1 MPDNTESTFRDIYTV
16 SRLNREVRTVLEGSF
31 PLLWIEAEISNLSR
45 PASGHLY
52 FSLKDEAAQVRGAMF
67 RNKNMYLP
75 FKPENGMQVLV
86 RARVGLYE
94 NRGDFQLVIEHMEQ
108 AGDGALRRAYDILK
122 QRLEKEGLFDAGG
135 KQPIPSLPKRIGV
148 ITSPSG
154 AAIRDVLTTLQR
166 RFPALPV
173 VIYPVTVQGEGSARA
188 ISQAIEIANTRH
200 ECDVLLLV
208 RGGGSLEDLWSFN
221 EEVVARAIYQSHIP
235 IVSGIGHEVDF
246 TIADFV
252 ADYRAPTPTAAA
264 EYISPD
270 QIAWK
275 RQLEKLQQRLFYIQ
289 TTQLRLQ
296 QQHLKSLR
304 SQLQHPGQRIQGISQ
319 RLDELFTRQQ
329 QVLRQ
334 RLSINTQHLK
344 NLYGRLIH
352 AQPSRRLSQSKDK
365 TTSLL
370 QRLHKAQQYQQQQ
383 RQYQLHTLGRTMD
396 AVSPLATLSRGYAIV
411 QTSKGEVIKDSQQV
425 QVGQTIHSRL
435 HKGTITSRIEK
446 TENIDNA

>member
-1 MPDNTESTFRDIYTV
+1 MQQSSEQPFRDIYTI

-31 PLLWIEAEISNLSR
+31 PLLWIDAEISNLSR

-52 FSLKDEAAQVRGAMF
+52 FSLKDEAAQVRAAMF

-94 NRGDFQLVIEHMEQ
+94 NRGDFQIIVEHMEA
-108 AGDGALRRAYDILK
+108 AGDGALRRAFEQLK
-122 QRLEKEGLFDAGG
+122 QRLNKEGLFDTVK
-135 KQPIPSLPKRIGV
+135 KQAIPSPPKQVGV

-154 AAIRDVLTTLQR
+154 AAIRDVLSTLKR

-173 VIYPVTVQGEGSARA
+173 AIYPVAVQGAAAANEIAS
-188 ISQAIEIANTRH
+188 AIETANTRQ

-221 EEVVARAIYQSHIP
+221 EEVVARAIAKSNIP

-252 ADYRAPTPTAAA
+252 ADYRAPTPTGAA

-270 QIAWK
+270 QHAWK
-275 RQLEKLQQRLFYIQ
+275 VQLQKLQQRFVYIQ
-289 TTQLRLQ
+289 NSQLKLR
-296 QQHLKSLR
+296 QQHLRTLR
-304 SQLQHPGQRIQGISQ
+304 SRIQHPGQRLQAMSQ

-329 QVLRQ
+329 Q
-334 RLSINTQHLK
+334 SIQQQVAINLQLLQHLTSRL
-344 NLYGRLIH
+344 LY
-352 AQPSRRLSQSKDK
+352 AQPSKRLMASRDK
-365 TTSLL
+365 TSSLWK
-370 QRLHKAQQYQQQQ
+370 RLVASHEHQQKQFQQQ
-383 RQYQLHTLGRTMD
+383 LHALGRTMD

-411 QTSKGEVIKDSQQV
+411 QTEQGDVVRNARQV
-425 QVGQTIHSRL
+425 NAGQKITSRL
-435 HKGTITSRIEK
+435 HQGRIVSRVEK
-446 TENIDNA
+446 TETSND

>member
-1 MPDNTESTFRDIYTV
+1 MSISSEQPFRDIYTI

-94 NRGDFQLVIEHMEQ
+94 NRGDFQIIIEHMEA
-108 AGDGALRRAYDILK
+108 AGDGALRHAFEQLK
-122 QRLEKEGLFDAGG
+122 QRLEKEGLFDSAK
-135 KQPIPSLPKRIGV
+135 KQTIPAPPRQVGV

-154 AAIRDVLTTLQR
+154 AAIRDVLSTLKR

-173 VIYPVTVQGEGSARA
+173 AIYPTAVQGATA
-188 ISQAIEIANTRH
+188 ANEIANAIETANARK

-221 EEVVARAIYQSHIP
+221 EEVVARAIVKSKIP
-235 IVSGIGHEVDF
+235 IVSGVGHEVDF

-264 EYISPD
+264 ELISPD
-270 QIAWK
+270 QHTWK
-275 RQLEKLQQRLFYIQ
+275 LQLQKLQQRFIYIQ
-289 TTQLRLQ
+289 NSQLSLR
-296 QQHLKSLR
+296 QQHLRTLR
-304 SQLQHPGQRIQGISQ
+304 SRIQHPGQRLQAVTQ

-329 QVLRQ
+329 QSMRQ
-334 RLSINTQHLK
+334 QMAINRQLLQHLT
-344 NLYGRLIH
+344 NRLLY
-352 AQPSRRLSQSKDK
+352 AQPSNRLAALRDN

-370 QRLHKAQQYQQQQ
+370 RRLVTSQQHRQNQHQQQ
-383 RQYQLHTLGRTMD
+383 LHALARTMD

-411 QTSKGEVIKDSQQV
+411 QTEEGKLVRNAAQLKTDQKI
-425 QVGQTIHSRL
+425 ISRL
-435 HKGTITSRIEK
+435 HQGRIISRVEK
-446 TENIDNA
+446 TESTND

>member
-1 MPDNTESTFRDIYTV
+1 MSSSSEQPFRDIYSI

-94 NRGDFQLVIEHMEQ
+94 NRGDFQIIIEHMEA
-108 AGDGALRRAYDILK
+108 AGDGALRHAFEQLK
-122 QRLEKEGLFDAGG
+122 QRLDKEDLFDSAK
-135 KQPIPSLPKRIGV
+135 KQTIPTPPKQVGV

-154 AAIRDVLTTLQR
+154 AAIRDVLSTLKR

-173 VIYPVTVQGEGSARA
+173 AIYPTAVQGTAAASEIAS
-188 ISQAIEIANTRH
+188 AIETANTRN

-221 EEVVARAIYQSHIP
+221 EEVVARAIAKSKIP
-235 IVSGIGHEVDF
+235 IVSGVGHEVDF

-264 EYISPD
+264 EFISPD
-270 QIAWK
+270 QHTWK
-275 RQLEKLQQRLFYIQ
+275 LQLQKLQQRFFYIQ
-289 TTQLRLQ
+289 NSQLNLR
-296 QQHLKSLR
+296 QQHLRALR
-304 SQLQHPGQRIQGISQ
+304 SRVQNPGQHLQAMSQ

-329 QVLRQ
+329 QSVRQ
-334 RLSINTQHLK
+334 HVAVNKQLLQHLT
-344 NLYGRLIH
+344 NRLLY
-352 AQPSRRLSQSKDK
+352 AQPSKRLASSRDK
-365 TTSLL
+365 TASLWKRLATSQEHQRKQYL
-370 QRLHKAQQYQQQQ
+370 Q
-383 RQYQLHTLGRTMD
+383 QLHALGRTMD
-396 AVSPLATLSRGYAIV
+396 AVSPLATLSRGYSIIQTEQGEIVRSAEQV
-411 QTSKGEVIKDSQQV
+411 QTGQQI
-425 QVGQTIHSRL
+425 TSRL
-435 HKGTITSRIEK
+435 HQGRIISRVEK
-446 TENIDNA
+446 MDTKND